1 MESRRLA
8 GRLCVALLA
17 AGWPA
22 RAGDV
27 HPDVTRRLSD
37 TGAPVKVWIAFED
50 KLPGADATARDAALA
65 AARAALPGR
74 TLQRRALRGTAPAVG
89 ERDLPV
95 AAAHRAAVAATGARL
110 HHESRWLNALSAS
123 VDGAQLAAVAALP
136 GVREVRL
143 VARSVAPRLSDV
155 RAQAPGP
162 PAADGGAVSYGAS
175 QTQHELI
182 NLDALHALGHAGAGV
197 VIGVLDTGFVTTHDA
212 FNDLSHPLQV
222 LAAWDFVDD
231 DPVVGIEPLDDPD
244 QHFHGTFILGELAA
258 WLPGVLVGAAWQAQY
273 VLCKTEDVTQEVQA
287 EEDQYVA
294 GLEFAEFHGADV
306 CTSSLGYI
314 DWYQQSDL
322 DGQTAIT
329 TQAVNVA
336 TSLGV
341 VCCTAAGNGGY
352 DLDPASSHLL
362 APGDAFEALTVGAV
376 EPTWENGS
384 FSSDGPTADGR
395 VKPEIMA
402 MGTQVWS
409 VWPYDDFQLA
419 EAAGTSTSTPEIAGL
434 AACLLSAK
442 PETSVAGMRQ
452 RILSSGWYFNLPLP
466 DPLFLWGW
474 GVPDAA
480 DALALAGTW
489 TTVGAGLAGVA
500 GVPQLAGAGSL
511 VAGDALTL
519 SLSQGKP
526 GAAAFLV
533 VGLSQLNA
541 PFKGGTLV
549 PAVSA
554 LLSGLALDGA
564 GALALAGPWSDD
576 IPAGTAIWM
585 QAWIPD
591 AAAVAGF
598 SASAGLKAV
607 TP

>member
-1 MESRRLA
+1 MDLARLA
-8 GRLCVALLA
+8 GLACAAILLA
-17 AGWPA
+17 TPPA

-27 HPDVTRRLSD
+27 HPDVTRRLHD
-37 TGAPVKVWIAFED
+37 TGAPVKVWIVFED
-50 KLPGADATARDAALA
+50 KLPGADAAARDAALA
-65 AARAALPGR
+65 AARAALPAR
-74 TLQRRALRGTAPAVG
+74 TLRRRALRGTAPAVS
-89 ERDLPV
+89 ELDLPV
-95 AAAHRAAVAATGARL
+95 AAAQRAAVAATGATL
-110 HHESRWLNALSAS
+110 HHESRWLDALSATL
-123 VDGAQLAAVAALP
+123 DPAQLAAVAALP
-136 GVREVRL
+136 GVRAVRL
-143 VARSVAPRLSDV
+143 VARSVPPLLQGVHPA
-155 RAQAPGP
+155 APGAAP
-162 PAADGGAVSYGAS
+162 ADGSTYGAT

-197 VIGVLDTGFVTTHDA
+197 VIGVLDTGFATTHAA
-212 FNDLSHPLQV
+212 FTDPSHPLEV
-222 LAAWDFVDD
+222 LAAWDFVDND
-231 DPVVGIEPLDDPD
+231 ANVFIEPLDDPD

-258 WLPGVLVGAAWQAQY
+258 SLPGVLVGAAWQAQY

-294 GLEFAEFHGADV
+294 GLEFAELHGADV

-322 DGQTAIT
+322 DGQTAVT
-329 TQAVNVA
+329 TLAVNLA

-341 VCCTAAGNGGY
+341 VCCTAAGNSGY
-352 DLDPASSHLL
+352 DLDPGSSHLI
-362 APGDAFEALTVGAV
+362 APGDAFDVLTVGAV

-409 VWPYDDFQLA
+409 VWPYDDVQLA

-434 AACLLSAK
+434 AACILSAR
-442 PETSVAGMRQ
+442 PQTTVAGMRQ
-452 RILSSGWYFNLPLP
+452 RILGSGWYFNLPLP

-480 DALALAGTW
+480 EALALAGTW
-489 TTVGAGLAGVA
+489 QSVGAGLAGVQ
-500 GVPQLAGAGSL
+500 GVPQLSGSGSL

-519 SLSQGKP
+519 SLTQGKP
-526 GAAAFLV
+526 GGAAFLV

-549 PAVSA
+549 PAVNA
-554 LLSGLALDGA
+554 LLSGLPLDGA
-564 GALALAGPWSDD
+564 GALALSGPWSDD
-576 IPAGTAIWM
+576 IPAGTSIWM

-598 SASAGLKAV
+598 AASAGLKAV